1 MSVPQNR
8 DSQTVSPDTEY
19 PYDARLTRAQM
30 IALTRQARLSNF
42 VPPVNSVIL
51 GFLLWGNVP
60 TIVLIVWV
68 GLVWATSVIRWQ
80 MYRRYDAAVAR
91 GAGYGPGWHA
101 IWVGVHF
108 VAGVVWGV
116 GSIVLFA
123 QDNFLI
129 QAYLVIFVL
138 GMGAGA
144 AASFAPLF
152 PALVAYLIPLTVP
165 IAGILVLQE
174 STESTVL
181 GVSGFVFLIALVFL
195 GRAANRSFCESFRL
209 GIENETLT
217 RGLEMTQDRLEG
229 ALDSMSDAFA
239 LFDAEDNLVEFNDK
253 FRQIL
258 PQADT
263 SPAMSYA
270 RFLRALAADGRV
282 VGVDEYSR
290 DWVED
295 LERLRRLGSMP
306 IEIAMD
312 DGTWLQLNDAPTQDG
327 GTVTTLSDITELKR
341 QQAELSA
348 SEQRF
353 RDFTSAASDWVWE
366 LDAEGRFN
374 HVSGRFSE
382 VSGRSGDYLIG
393 HKIQDLPSVGSRD
406 EWKRLLGAMEA
417 RQPFRNIRMQRPRE
431 DGETY
436 HFLINGRPIFGTS
449 GEFQGYRGT
458 GTDITAMVLAEE
470 RAREAQSRLF
480 DAIESI
486 PAGLVLFDELGR
498 LILWNSRAPEYF
510 PGASSRIVA
519 GSSFEHLMR
528 GSAENGA
535 VADIG
540 TRTEPWVLEQA
551 AWFKN
556 PNERREI
563 RFSDGRHVQLLGRG
577 TTDGGTVCV
586 MTDITDIRLGQ
597 EELAE
602 KTTLLQA
609 TLEGMGEGL
618 IVLDGQLRAV
628 LTNIRL
634 DRLAVFGGG
643 GDSLGR
649 PFREILESI
658 GADIGHITDAPG
670 NPEPDKS
677 LDERFAEGLP
687 FQFEITRTGRQIML
701 VRADPLLDGGW
712 VCVFTD
718 ITAERRAVAA
728 LEESED
734 RYRRLIEASPDMIA
748 VQSKGR
754 LVFVNAAGAHLLGAT
769 APEEL
774 VGRRALDFVHPDYH
788 DAVRASEPMSGFD
801 GDMEIHEFRGRRI
814 DGTTFEGEATGI
826 EFAYQGEPAVL
837 VIIRDI
843 SDRKL
848 AQAQLIQTSKL
859 ALLGEMAASMAHEL
873 NQPLNIIRMAADAS
887 LILMEENKADM
898 ESHREEFDRISN
910 QSERMADIINHMRV
924 FSRQEEESVDS
935 FNPIT
940 CVDAA
945 ASMVREQY
953 RLDGVEVRAVLPK
966 VAPRV
971 FGQPIRLEQVVLNL
985 LANARDAVFSKA
997 EKIGDRT
1004 RIEDG
1009 LIEVS
1014 AYVATRD
1021 DDSAAHANRDE
1032 VVISVSDNGGGIS
1045 EEHLE
1050 QVFEPFFTTK
1060 RSGQGTGLGLAIG
1073 FSIISGMGGTITAAN
1088 GAEGAVFE
1096 IRLPIALRRT
1106 DRRGANIVHF
1116 HGVGRSRVDRD
1127 RQPEQDKGGGGCQ
1140 EIGAGGMKDVRH
1152 GAKTVAIA
1160 VPAAAHL
1167 HINCA
1172 VHDIGEIILQKF
1184 SGNGELS
1191 FNTR

>member
-1 MSVPQNR
+1 MSVPQNGV
-8 DSQTVSPDTEY
+8 SQTVSSDTEY
-19 PYDARLTRAQM
+19 PYAARLTRAQM

-42 VPPVNSVIL
+42 VPPVNSIIL

-60 TIVLIVWV
+60 TVTLIAWV
-68 GLVWATSVIRWQ
+68 GLVWVSSVVRWQ
-80 MYRRYDAAVAR
+80 MYRRYDTAVAR
-91 GAGYGPGWHA
+91 DAGYEPNWRA
-101 IWVGVHF
+101 IWVGAHF
-108 VAGVVWGV
+108 VAGVIWGV
-116 GSIVLFA
+116 GSVVLFT

-144 AASFAPLF
+144 AASFAPYF

-165 IAGILVLQE
+165 TAGILVVQE

-195 GRAANRSFCESFRL
+195 GRAANRSFSESFRL

-217 RGLEMTQDRLEG
+217 RGLEMTQSRLEG
-229 ALDSMSDAFA
+229 ALDSMSDAFG
-239 LFDAEDNLVEFNDK
+239 LFDAEDQLVESNDK
-253 FRQIL
+253 FRQL
-258 PQADT
+258 VPEANGSQ
-263 SPAMSYA
+263 SMSYA
-270 RFLRALAADGRV
+270 QFLRALAAEGRV
-282 VGVDEYSR
+282 VETDEHSN
-290 DWVED
+290 DWAAD
-295 LERLRRLGSMP
+295 LERLRRQGSMP
-306 IEIAMD
+306 IEIAMK
-312 DGTWLQLNDAPTQDG
+312 DGTWLQLNDAPTEDG
-327 GTVTTLSDITELKR
+327 GTVTTLSDITDMKR
-341 QQAELSA
+341 HQAELSA

-382 VSGRSGDYLIG
+382 VSGRSGDYLVG
-393 HKIQDLPSVGSRD
+393 KKMRDMPSVGSQD
-406 EWKRLLGAMEA
+406 EWNRLIGAMDA
-417 RQPFRNIRMQRPRE
+417 RQPFRNVRMQRPRE
-431 DGETY
+431 NGESY
-436 HFLINGRPIFGTS
+436 YFLINGRPMFGAS
-449 GEFQGYRGT
+449 GEYQGYRGT

-470 RAREAQSRLF
+470 RARAAQSRLF

-486 PAGLVLFDELGR
+486 PAGLVLFDEFGR

-519 GSSFEHLMR
+519 GSTFEHLMR
-528 GSAENGA
+528 GSAESGG
-535 VADIG
+535 VADIADEVG
-540 TRTEPWVLEQA
+540 PWVAAQA
-551 AWFKN
+551 AWFDN
-556 PNERREI
+556 PNDRREI

-618 IVLDGQLRAV
+618 IVLDEGLHAV
-628 LTNIRL
+628 LTNTRL
-634 DRLAVFGGG
+634 DRLAVFGG
-643 GDSLGR
+643 SQNSIGR
-649 PFREILESI
+649 PFHEILDSI
-658 GADIGHITDAPG
+658 GADIEHITDAPG
-670 NPEPDKS
+670 NPESDKS
-677 LDERFAEGLP
+677 LDERLAEGLP

-701 VRADPLLDGGW
+701 VRADPLSEGGW

-748 VQSKGR
+748 VQAKGR
-754 LVFVNAAGAHLLGAT
+754 IVFVNAAGAHLLGA
-769 APEEL
+769 ADPSEL
-774 VGRRALDFVHPDYH
+774 VGRRALDFVHPDNH
-788 DAVRASEPMSGFD
+788 DAVRASKPMSGFD
-801 GDMEIHEFRGRRI
+801 GDMEIHEFRGQRI

-826 EFAYQGEPAVL
+826 SFAYQGEPAVL

-924 FSRQEEESVDS
+924 FSRQEDDSNDS
-935 FNPIT
+935 FNPIA

-953 RLDGVEVRAVLPK
+953 RLDGVEVRTVLPK
-966 VAPRV
+966 VVPQV
-971 FGQPIRLEQVVLNL
+971 SGQPIRLEQVVLNL

-997 EKIGDRT
+997 DMVVDGAGDRT
-1004 RIEDG
+1004 RIEG
-1009 LIEVS
+1009 GVIEVS
-1014 AYVATRD
+1014 AYVASQD
-1021 DDSAAHANRDE
+1021 PDSVRHARREE
-1032 VVISVSDNGGGIS
+1032 VVISVTDNGGGIS
-1045 EEHLE
+1045 EENLE

-1060 RSGQGTGLGLAIG
+1060 RAGQGTGLGLAIG
-1073 FSIISGMGGTITAAN
+1073 FSIISGMGGTISAAN
-1088 GAEGAVFE
+1088 GTEGAVFE
-1096 IRLPIALRRT
+1096 IRLPVAQS
-1106 DRRGANIVHF
+1106 DP
-1116 HGVGRSRVDRD
+1116 GVVT
-1127 RQPEQDKGGGGCQ
+1127 E
-1140 EIGAGGMKDVRH
+1140 
-1152 GAKTVAIA
+1152 T
-1160 VPAAAHL
+1160 AA
-1167 HINCA
+1167 
-1172 VHDIGEIILQKF
+1172 DG
-1184 SGNGELS
+1184 
-1191 FNTR
+1191 

>member
-1 MSVPQNR
+1 MSVSQNK

-19 PYDARLTRAQM
+19 SYAARLTRSQM

-42 VPPVNSVIL
+42 VPPVNSIIL

-60 TIVLIVWV
+60 TITLVVWV
-68 GLVWATSVIRWQ
+68 GFVWASSLIRWQ
-80 MYRRYDAAVAR
+80 LYQRYDKDVAR
-91 GAGYGPGWHA
+91 GGGYEPGWRT
-101 IWVGVHF
+101 IWTGTHF

-116 GSIVLFA
+116 GSVVLFT

-144 AASFAPLF
+144 AASFAPFF

-165 IAGILVLQE
+165 IAGILVVQE

-195 GRAANRSFCESFRL
+195 GRAANRSFSESFRL
-209 GIENETLT
+209 GVENETLT
-217 RGLEMTQDRLEG
+217 RGLKLTQVRLEG
-229 ALDSMSDAFA
+229 ALDSMSDAFG
-239 LFDAEDNLVEFNDK
+239 LFDADDQLIESNDK
-253 FRQIL
+253 FRQL
-258 PQADT
+258 LSGDGPDT
-263 SPAMSYA
+263 ARPMSYTQ
-270 RFLRALAADGRV
+270 FVRALAADGRV
-282 VGVDEYSR
+282 LDVDANVGEWVD
-290 DWVED
+290 D
-295 LERLRRLGSMP
+295 LQRLRRTGDMP
-306 IEIAMD
+306 IEIAMA
-312 DGTWLQLNDAPTQDG
+312 DGTWLQLNDAPTEDG
-327 GTVTTLSDITELKR
+327 GTVTTLSDITDMKR
-341 QQAELSA
+341 HQVELSN

-382 VSGRSGDYLIG
+382 VSGRSGDFLMGKRI
-393 HKIQDLPSVGSRD
+393 HDLPSTGSND
-406 EWKRLLGAMEA
+406 EWNRLIAAMDA
-417 RQPFRNIRMQRPRE
+417 RQPFRNVRMQRPRE
-431 DGETY
+431 SGESY
-436 HFLINGRPIFGTS
+436 YFLVNGRPIFEAS
-449 GEFQGYRGT
+449 GKFLGYRGT

-486 PAGLVLFDELGR
+486 PAGLVLFDEFGR

-519 GSSFEHLMR
+519 GSTFEHLMR
-528 GSAENGA
+528 GSAEKGA
-535 VADIG
+535 VADIADK
-540 TRTEPWVLEQA
+540 TEPWVAAQA
-551 AWFKN
+551 EWFEN

-563 RFSDGRHVQLLGRG
+563 RFSDGRHVQLLGRS

-618 IVLDGQLRAV
+618 IVLDRQFRAV
-628 LTNIRL
+628 LTNTRL
-634 DRLAVFGGG
+634 DRLAVFGSDQ
-643 GDSLGR
+643 DSIGR

-658 GADIGHITDAPG
+658 GAEIEHITDAPG
-670 NPEPDKS
+670 NPDSDKS
-677 LDERFAEGLP
+677 LDERLAEELP

-701 VRADPLLDGGW
+701 VRADPLSEGGW

-748 VQSKGR
+748 VQLKGR
-754 LVFVNAAGAHLLGAT
+754 FAFVNAAGAHLLGA
-769 APEEL
+769 ADPGEL
-774 VGRRALDFVHPDYH
+774 VGRRALDFVHPDNH
-788 DAVRASEPMSGFD
+788 DAVRNSKPMSGFD

-814 DGTTFEGEATGI
+814 DGSTFEGEATGI

-924 FSRQEEESVDS
+924 FSRQEDDAEDS
-935 FNPIT
+935 FNPIA

-953 RLDGVEVRAVLPK
+953 RLDGVEVRTVLPK
-966 VAPRV
+966 VAPQV
-971 FGQPIRLEQVVLNL
+971 SGQPIRLEQVVLNL

-997 EKIGDRT
+997 DMVVDGAGDRT
-1004 RIEDG
+1004 RIEG
-1009 LIEVS
+1009 GVIEVS
-1014 AYVATRD
+1014 AYVANEAP
-1021 DDSAAHANRDE
+1021 DSARHAHREE
-1032 VVISVSDNGGGIS
+1032 VVISVTDNGGGIS
-1045 EEHLE
+1045 EENLG

-1060 RSGQGTGLGLAIG
+1060 RAGQGTGLGLAIG
-1073 FSIISGMGGTITAAN
+1073 FSIISGMGGTISAAN

-1096 IRLPIALRRT
+1096 IRLPVAQADPGVVT
-1106 DRRGANIVHF
+1106 DTA
-1116 HGVGRSRVDRD
+1116 VD
-1127 RQPEQDKGGGGCQ
+1127 G
-1140 EIGAGGMKDVRH
+1140 
-1152 GAKTVAIA
+1152 
-1160 VPAAAHL
+1160 
-1167 HINCA
+1167 
-1172 VHDIGEIILQKF
+1172 
-1184 SGNGELS
+1184 
-1191 FNTR
+1191 